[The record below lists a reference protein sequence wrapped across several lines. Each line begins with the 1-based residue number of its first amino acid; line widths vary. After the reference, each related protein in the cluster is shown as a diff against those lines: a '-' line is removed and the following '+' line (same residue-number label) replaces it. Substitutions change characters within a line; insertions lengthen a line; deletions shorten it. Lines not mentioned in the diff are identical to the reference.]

1 MIKINKDLI
10 EEHGINEEE
19 YQFILESLNR
29 EPSITEL
36 GIFSAMW
43 SEHCS
48 YKSSK
53 TWLRKLPTKNSKVI
67 QGPGENAGVIDLG
80 DGDAAVFKMESHNHP
95 SFIEPYQGAA
105 TGVGG
110 IMRDVFTM
118 GARPVALLNSIRF
131 GDVSHP
137 KTKHLLNGVVS
148 GIGGYGNC
156 MGVPT
161 VGGEVEFNSCYND
174 NILVNAMCVGVARI
188 DKIFYSKATG
198 IGNSKNIW
206 LIMKNLTNSM
216 STKLPY
222 NRIIIFFC
230 IFLDNRP

>member
-95 SFIEPYQGAA
+95 SFI
-105 TGVGG
+105 
-110 IMRDVFTM
+110 
-118 GARPVALLNSIRF
+118 LS
-131 GDVSHP
+131 
-137 KTKHLLNGVVS
+137 
-148 GIGGYGNC
+148 
-156 MGVPT
+156 
-161 VGGEVEFNSCYND
+161 
-174 NILVNAMCVGVARI
+174 
-188 DKIFYSKATG
+188 
-198 IGNSKNIW
+198 
-206 LIMKNLTNSM
+206 LIH
-216 STKLPY
+216 
-222 NRIIIFFC
+222 I
-230 IFLDNRP
+230 

>member
-67 QGPGENAGVIDLG
+67 QGPGENAGVIDLETRFETLLEG
-80 DGDAAVFKMESHNHP
+80 TEVRKRRSTSDPGFMMP
-95 SFIEPYQGAA
+95 RPYPPLA
-105 TGVGG
+105 T
-110 IMRDVFTM
+110 R
-118 GARPVALLNSIRF
+118 ARLLNSSPSF
-131 GDVSHP
+131 
-137 KTKHLLNGVVS
+137 
-148 GIGGYGNC
+148 
-156 MGVPT
+156 
-161 VGGEVEFNSCYND
+161 
-174 NILVNAMCVGVARI
+174 
-188 DKIFYSKATG
+188 SKE
-198 IGNSKNIW
+198 SRRVLK
-206 LIMKNLTNSM
+206 
-216 STKLPY
+216 
-222 NRIIIFFC
+222 R
-230 IFLDNRP
+230 